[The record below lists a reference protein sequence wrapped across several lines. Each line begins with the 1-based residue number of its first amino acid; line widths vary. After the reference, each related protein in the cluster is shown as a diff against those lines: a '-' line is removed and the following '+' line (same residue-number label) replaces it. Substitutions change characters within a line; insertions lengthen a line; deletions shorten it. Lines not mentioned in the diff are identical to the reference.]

1 MANINFNKVILG
13 GRITN
18 DLEMRMTQ
26 QGTGVLVFSIATQRK
41 NDKNK
46 TSDFINCKAFG
57 KNAENITRFFH
68 KGSSIIIVG
77 SIQTSNWQD
86 QQGNKRY
93 STDVMVDEFY
103 FADSKNEVG
112 DTSPTFAP
120 TSTPKFEEIDTDD
133 SPLPF

>member
-26 QGTGVLVFSIATQRK
+26 QGTGVLAFSIATQRK

-46 TSDFINCKAFG
+46 KSDFINCKAFG

-112 DTSPTFAP
+112 DNSPTFAP
-120 TSTPKFEEIDTDD
+120 PVTPKFEEIDNQDD
-133 SPLPF
+133 LPF